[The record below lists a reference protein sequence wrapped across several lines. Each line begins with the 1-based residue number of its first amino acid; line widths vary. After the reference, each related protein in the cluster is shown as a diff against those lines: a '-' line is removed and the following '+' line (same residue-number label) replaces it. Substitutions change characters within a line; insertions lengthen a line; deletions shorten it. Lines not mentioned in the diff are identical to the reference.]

1 VSDPDSQEQMEERIA
16 AGLRRRRE
24 ELAINVAELAS
35 RSGVS
40 RAMISKIER
49 LEARP
54 TAALLGRL
62 CNGLGITLSA
72 LIASA
77 ERPAP
82 APVARAAKQLT
93 WRDPETGLRRTMVS
107 PPDAG
112 ARVEIVRVELPPRA
126 EVAYEAQRRTFYEQ
140 QVVVLEGALTIQSG
154 AETVELERDDCM
166 HMQLDAPIAFANRGR
181 RTCRYLVVVSR

>member
-1 VSDPDSQEQMEERIA
+1 MEQRIA

-24 ELAINVAELAS
+24 ELSINVAELAA

-49 LEARP
+49 LQVRP

-77 ERPAP
+77 EGPAS
-82 APVARAAKQLT
+82 APIARADKQLA

-107 PPDAG
+107 PPDAS
-112 ARVEIVRVELPPRA
+112 ARVEIVRIELPAQA
-126 EVAYEAQRRTFYEQ
+126 EVEYDAQRRSFYAQ
-140 QVVVLEGALTIQSG
+140 QVVVLEGKLTIRRG
-154 AETVELERDDCM
+154 AQTVELARDDCM
-166 HMQLDAPIAFANRGR
+166 QMGLDEPIAFANRGR